1 MEENKEVKKEMQPKE
16 MSTEQLK
23 QVLHQMDERGRALFE
38 ENNNLRKLVQD
49 MDMSNL
55 FKRLDYL
62 FRIIETDNE
71 YLSKEFKDRCGR
83 EIEVLMTEPE
93 ETNTDNTQ
101 QDK

>member
-1 MEENKEVKKEMQPKE
+1 MGEAKKIEKEIQPKE

-62 FRIIETDNE
+62 FRIIETDNP
-71 YLSKEFKDRCGR
+71 YLSEEFKNRCGK
-83 EIEVLMTEPE
+83 EIETLMTEPE
-93 ETNTDNTQ
+93 ETDTDNTQ